1 VVSIVAT
8 VVVAHLLALVS
19 PGPDFLMVVR
29 SSLRSRKADALG
41 VAAGI
46 SLANG
51 VYITLCIVGVG
62 SLLAASLVLMT
73 ILKVAGGLFLLY
85 VAFHALKSRKKDYQN
100 LVAEGG
106 TEPRRRNSFFNEF
119 LAGFVS
125 GISNPKNV
133 IFYLSLFSVVLTS
146 DVGLVFKI
154 GLGTWMTLAVF
165 LWDAF
170 VILILT
176 RPRVRRVFSRVAFYL
191 DKVAGTLLGFIG
203 IKLIESAFVKEGK
216 A

>member
-1 VVSIVAT
+1 MLSMVAT
-8 VVVAHLLALVS
+8 VVVAHLLALIS

-29 SSLRSRKADALG
+29 SSLRSRKTDAFG

-46 SLANG
+46 ALANG
-51 VYITLCIVGVG
+51 VYIALCIVGVG

-73 ILKVAGGLFLLY
+73 LLKVVGGLFLLY
-85 VAFHALKSRKKDYQN
+85 VAYHALKSRKKDYER
-100 LVAEGG
+100 LVTEGDS
-106 TEPRRRNSFFNEF
+106 EQRRASSFSREF

-125 GISNPKNV
+125 GISNPKNI

-146 DVGLVFKI
+146 DVGLLFKI
-154 GLGTWMTLAVF
+154 GLGTWMTAAVF

-176 RPRVRRVFSRVAFYL
+176 RPNVRRVFSRIAFYL
-191 DKVAGTLLGFIG
+191 DKIAGTLLGFIG
-203 IKLIESAFVKEGK
+203 VKLIESAFVKEGK
-216 A
+216 P